1 MEILKRV
8 KCSKPQIAAAA
19 AAAAVFRTNKPS
31 GGLAR
36 GREKGGASEL

>member
-8 KCSKPQIAAAA
+8 KCSKPQIAAA